1 MFPSNW
7 GLRLDVLGHM
17 LGQHPLLIAIALAWA
32 ALGVWIAWRFRRRP
46 LRIGYLLAH
55 LALLVPLGM
64 LSIWGANRLGA
75 LWQASLA
82 ATGVT
87 LDPFFDNYV
96 KAWARAP
103 FAAYFRTSI
112 IMSLATPLLI
122 VVTSVPASYAF
133 ARLRF
138 PGKDLLFMAFLATMM
153 IPSEVLLI
161 PNFITIS
168 SLGWKN
174 TYAALIIPFA
184 VSVVTIFFLR
194 QFFLSIPNDLFD
206 AATIDGCGHVRFM
219 LSIGMPLA
227 RPALVSTGMFNFL
240 SAWNSLLWPLLVT
253 DKETMRPIALGLASF
268 SSEAGMQ
275 AQLYMA
281 AATFTIVPIIVLFL
295 FVQRQF
301 IEGIASSGIK

>member
-1 MFPSNW
+1 MRFQ
-7 GLRLDVLGHM
+7 VLGNL
-17 LGQHPLLIAIALAWA
+17 LGGHPLVILIFVAWA
-32 ALGVWIAWRFRRRP
+32 ALGVWVAWRFRPWPVRIAYLVVHLAPVRAPGQPGFLGRQPPQRFVAGEHGRHGHYPGSLFRQLCQSLGAGAVRP
-46 LRIGYLLAH
+46 LFPHLHHHERGHAAAH
-55 LALLVPLGM
+55 R
-64 LSIWGANRLGA
+64 SDHGAGGLCFC
-75 LWQASLA
+75 A
-82 ATGVT
+82 AT
-87 LDPFFDNYV
+87 L
-96 KAWARAP
+96 
-103 FAAYFRTSI
+103 
-112 IMSLATPLLI
+112 
-122 VVTSVPASYAF
+122 
-133 ARLRF
+133 

-161 PNFITIS
+161 PNFITIT

-174 TYAALIIPFA
+174 TYAALIVPFA
-184 VSVVTIFFLR
+184 VSVVTVFFLR

-219 LSIGMPLA
+219 LSIAMPLA

-253 DKETMRPIALGLASF
+253 DHERMRPIALGLASF

-301 IEGIASSGIK
+301 IEGIARSGIK